1 MFNAGMSPLHVLYSG
16 VVLLLLTIN
25 KKKKKTNRQGDFT
38 GEHCAHIH
46 CNHCGVDYNSIP
58 LILF

>member
-25 KKKKKTNRQGDFT
+25 KKKKKLIGRVILLRNTV
-38 GEHCAHIH
+38 HIH